1 MEKNGERISRDKIGK
16 EIRIISLIVIVI
28 IFIIGIYAVYNYD
41 HTEEYM
47 TSVLQ
52 NYGLISLFII
62 VFGLEF
68 LPQVISPDY
77 SLLLAIGLG
86 INVPYAVLVTMIASM
101 VGSAFAFL
109 IGYHY
114 GFDTIAPF
122 FKKETLSKTLK
133 FWDKHSRWFVLASG
147 TIPLPI
153 PYVPLI
159 FGALRMKKTDFVIW
173 GIIPRALGF
182 ILTGIVGHY
191 GIVYIASFL

>member
-1 MEKNGERISRDKIGK
+1 MGVRVSREKIRK
-16 EIRIISLIVIVI
+16 EIRIIILSIVLF
-28 IFIIGIYAVYNYD
+28 IFVIGIYAVYNYEN
-41 HTEEYM
+41 TEEYM
-47 TSVLQ
+47 TSSLE

-62 VFGLEF
+62 VFVLEF

-77 SLLLAIGLG
+77 SLLLSIGLG
-86 INVPYAVLVTMIASM
+86 MNVYHAVLITMIASII
-101 VGSAFAFL
+101 GSTFAFL
-109 IGYHY
+109 VGYHY

-122 FKKETLSKTLK
+122 FKKETINKTLK
-133 FWDKHSRWFVLASG
+133 FWEKHSRWFVLASG

-159 FGALRMKKTDFVIW
+159 FGALRMKKIDFVVW

-191 GIVYIASFL
+191 GMVYVFSFL